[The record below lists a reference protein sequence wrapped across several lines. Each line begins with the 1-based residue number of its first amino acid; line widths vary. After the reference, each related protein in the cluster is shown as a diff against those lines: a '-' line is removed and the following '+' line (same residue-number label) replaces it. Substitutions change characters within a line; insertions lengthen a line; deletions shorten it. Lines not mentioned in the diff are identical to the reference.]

1 MSQCVVVLGMHRSG
15 TSCATRILHRLGV
28 YLGENFCTEPMP
40 SNLTGH
46 WEARDVVAI
55 NDQILAHSGGSWDK
69 VPDQLTW
76 NTECDQQIKRTLAQF
91 ATRAIYGWKDPRTTI
106 TFPAWKQHLPAYT
119 LLATI
124 RHPFAVAQS
133 LAVRDGLDI
142 AAGLRLWSV
151 YNRHLLEHISLER
164 EVFWFPYDEPAL
176 VLTAHLRRLCAH
188 LQLPFGDDAMD
199 AVNPYLRHSREG
211 DDPAAGE
218 ALALYEEL
226 LGRSRAS
233 LNTAAAS
240 NADAA
245 CNALPSEVDA
255 SSDLVRARERSLRE
269 VLSNLSAAQQ
279 MHMRR
284 MQEIDRVAAE
294 QIARISVLEDRL
306 RRSIAYST
314 AIEERLFR
322 VEAGSPGNV
331 LRRWL
336 GHIPGLR
343 AGYHFVRG
351 VFETN
356 RVRFT
361 SRLPA
366 KHEDV
371 EADGQRAKACA

>member
-1 MSQCVVVLGMHRSG
+1 
-15 TSCATRILHRLGV
+15 LGV

-55 NDQILAHSGGSWDK
+55 NDQILAHSGGSWSN

-91 ATRAIYGWKDPRTTI
+91 ATRPIYGWKDPRTTI
-106 TFPAWKQHLPAYT
+106 TFPAWTQHLPAYA

-142 AAGLRLWSV
+142 AAGLRLWTV
-151 YNRHLLEHISLER
+151 YNRHLLQHISQER

-188 LQLPFGDDAMD
+188 LQLPFGDDATD

-240 NADAA
+240 NVDAA
-245 CNALPSEVDA
+245 CNALPGQANA
-255 SSDLVRARERSLRE
+255 SPDLVRARERSLRE

-284 MQEIDRVAAE
+284 MQEIDRVAVD
-294 QIARISVLEDRL
+294 QIARIAALEDRL
-306 RRSIAYST
+306 TRSIEYST
-314 AIEERLFR
+314 AIEERLLR
-322 VEAGSPGNV
+322 VEAGLPGNV

-336 GHIPGLR
+336 GHIPGFR
-343 AGYHFVRG
+343 AGYQFVRG

-361 SRLPA
+361 SRLPDE
-366 KHEDV
+366 HEDL
-371 EADGQRAKACA
+371 EADGHRAKACA